1 MLKTIRNTILAIPCI
16 NNRVQALKN
25 EQEAKRIEQEEKLI
39 TDQLERYHQHW
50 TLMLSDQAMRGN
62 ESDHRTLVDVTD
74 DGVIVSYMNGRAVG
88 QEHAGPVFIDSVE
101 WGVG

>member
-50 TLMLSDQAMRGN
+50 TLMLSDQAMQGGQEER
-62 ESDHRTLVDVTD
+62 V
-74 DGVIVSYMNGRAVG
+74 VIVSHVNGRVG
-88 QEHAGPVFIDSVE
+88 GHEHTGPVFIDSVE